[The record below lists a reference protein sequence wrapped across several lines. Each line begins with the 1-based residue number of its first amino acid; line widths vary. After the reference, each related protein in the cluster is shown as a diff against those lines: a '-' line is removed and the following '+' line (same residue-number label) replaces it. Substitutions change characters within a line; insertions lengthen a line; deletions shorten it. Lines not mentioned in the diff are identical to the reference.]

1 MKNECF
7 KQYHDNKK
15 VREFYKSDAYKVF
28 ENAVNSE
35 VLGMIQRANIL
46 TLFGSISNYF
56 IAVGMRRILE
66 MIKSMA
72 KNADEFEAKVKRS
85 E

>member
-7 KQYHDNKK
+7 KQYQDNKK
-15 VREFYKSDAYKVF
+15 IREFYKSDAYKVF
-28 ENAVNSE
+28 ETAVNNE

-46 TLFGSISNYF
+46 TLFGSVSNYF

-66 MIKSMA
+66 MVKSMA
-72 KNADEFEAKVKRS
+72 KNADELEIKMKNS
-85 E
+85 M